1 MNLQQS
7 AKDRAEQLTADRLS
21 VEKFAVGQSVPRKE
35 DPMLLRGQGHY
46 TDDVSLPGQA
56 YAVMVR
62 SQNAHGVIRSI
73 DTEAARKM
81 PGVLGVYTAADLKG
95 YGPLKCV
102 VPFNNRDGSPMKKPL
117 REALAIGKVRYV
129 GDPVAFVVAE
139 TVHAAKDAAE
149 AVVVDIESLPA
160 VTAAED
166 AAQPGAPQLY
176 DDVPGNVALDYHYGD
191 AEAVKAAFA
200 KAAHVTKLQLVN
212 SRLVVAAMEPR
223 AALAAYDGQRFT
235 LYVGSQGVFGMR
247 ANIAEA
253 LGVDAEGRARADRPG
268 RRLVRHEGRG
278 VSRIHLHA
286 ARRARARPPGEVDR
300 RALRQLCLR
309 QPRPQS
315 RRHRRTRARCRRQ
328 IPRRAPDELRQCRR
342 VPLAGGAD
350 AGHAQCGEERAGHVP
365 HAADRSLDQG
375 ACSPTPRTSP
385 PIAAP
390 AGPRATITWSAWSMP
405 PRPRWASIAWRCA
418 SATRSR
424 RANCRARSR
433 RAAPTTA
440 AISRR

>member
-46 TDDVSLPGQA
+46 TDDVALPGQA

-117 REALAIGKVRYV
+117 REALAVGKVRYV

-139 TVHAAKDAAE
+139 TVLAAKDAAE
-149 AVVVDIESLPA
+149 AVVVDIESLPSVTDGGSRSA
-160 VTAAED
+160 TRRTAALRRRAGQCGARLSLWRRRGGQSGLRQGGPCHQ
-166 AAQPGAPQLY
+166 AATCQQPPRRRRHGAARGARRLRRP
-176 DDVPGNVALDYHYGD
+176 ALH
-191 AEAVKAAFA
+191 A
-200 KAAHVTKLQLVN
+200 LC
-212 SRLVVAAMEPR
+212 RLAGRVRHARQYRRGAR
-223 AALAAYDGQRFT
+223 R
-235 LYVGSQGVFGMR
+235 
-247 ANIAEA
+247 
-253 LGVDAEGRARADRPG
+253 DAEGRARAHRPG

-278 VSRIHLHA
+278 VSRIYLRA

-315 RRHRRTRARCRRQ
+315 RRHRRTGARCRRQ
-328 IPRRAPDELRQCRR
+328 FPRRAPDQLRQCRR
-342 VPLAGGAD
+342 VPVAGRAD
-350 AGHAQCGEERAGHVP
+350 ARHAQRGEERAGHVP

-375 ACSPTPRTSP
+375 HVHQHLARL
-385 PIAAP
+385 
-390 AGPRATITWSAWSMP
+390 RL
-405 PRPRWASIAWRCA
+405 
-418 SATRSR
+418 SR
-424 RANCRARSR
+424 RRPARGQLLYGAPDRRRRRRDGHRSHGAAQAQSD
-433 RAAPTTA
+433 RAARLA
-440 AISRR
+440 VQDRVRRHL